1 MVVEFQGGQV
11 VGSPPTTII
20 DAYQCFLGENERI
33 INVKVY
39 KAERAHVNKP
49 NHDMVVGFEFMT
61 NLRSCGI
68 NGRRGQ
74 LGYDVGFA
82 SGHQLLSMEAW
93 WGNSGYLRQIHFY
106 FDYNCDSAGTRMHNL
121 L

>member
-1 MVVEFQGGQV
+1 MTVEFQGGYV
-11 VGSPPTTII
+11 VGSPPAAII
-20 DAYQCFLGENERI
+20 DAYQCVLQENERI

-39 KAERAHVNKP
+39 KAERHYTLKP

-68 NGRRGQ
+68 NGRRSQ
-74 LGYDVGFA
+74 SGYDVGFA
-82 SGHQLLSMEAW
+82 SGHQLLSMEVF
-93 WGNSGYLRQIHFY
+93 WGIRGWLRKIHFY
-106 FDYNCDSAGTRMHNL
+106 FDYNCDSAGTLMHDL